1 MLIQEQKGEQDNM
14 SWKDILKQKPD
25 YPDLDGD
32 GDKEEPMVD
41 ALKTIEEVESTKKSP
56 DNNRVPIGA
65 KHLATTNST
74 GQDEEAA
81 KRTEENESE
90 LLAQMR
96 ARNKKARGELNE

>member
-1 MLIQEQKGEQDNM
+1 M
-14 SWKDILKQKPD
+14 SWKKILKQKPD

-65 KHLATTNST
+65 KLVATYIVETT
-74 GQDEEAA
+74 PEEDIAQLEQIQQGNRIN
-81 KRTEENESE
+81 KVMGIKGRPTKKTRRDLDD
-90 LLAQMR
+90 LLR
-96 ARNKKARGELNE
+96 